1 MKLPAKSLVARLFFP
16 AAAVASA
23 LVGGCASESRA
34 QLDDIRSDPT
44 PELVTLTQRQD
55 DIDNQLTVNFNTD
68 MRSFYRDLGVFM
80 GFQGPSRLSP
90 YPIR

>member
-1 MKLPAKSLVARLFFP
+1 MKLPAKMIVARLLLP
-16 AAAVASA
+16 AAALTAA
-23 LVGGCASESRA
+23 LACGCASESRA
-34 QLDDIRSDPT
+34 QLDDIRGDPT